1 MQATFDHR
9 QPYYSKGIVTRSLYR
24 SKESKSCTTPCFS
37 LAHPPTARSNWSI
50 HSSIGIESTLSR
62 LSCSNH
68 HYQVMFI
75 NVHTTYVVT
84 NSIDEV
90 RTIFPGY
97 YMIGEIIAIHTTMTD
112 TVFLISTKA
121 RSDGCIWIKSSYSI
135 FSPMLG
141 IFEKSLGYND
151 V

>member
-1 MQATFDHR
+1 
-9 QPYYSKGIVTRSLYR
+9 
-24 SKESKSCTTPCFS
+24 
-37 LAHPPTARSNWSI
+37 
-50 HSSIGIESTLSR
+50 
-62 LSCSNH
+62 
-68 HYQVMFI
+68 MFN

-84 NSIDEV
+84 NSNDEV

-97 YMIGEIIAIHTTMTD
+97 YMIGEIIAIHTTLTD